1 MLLKIKL
8 RQELSQIFDS
18 NGISP
23 SPSKDSGTFSS
34 WIYYQCVRTMLPF
47 MEESGADLNH
57 AAGMSPMISLAIYKA
72 RKNNID
78 KEITYKDIIEYSVDE
93 KFYAEDADSEVQ
105 NLLET
110 YSRVFKG
117 TNPIV
122 EILEGFSPEI
132 WEVLGVEDL
141 ANSQDLLKVINRE

>member
-1 MLLKIKL
+1 MLLKIKV
-8 RQELSQIFDS
+8 RQELSKIFDA
-18 NGISP
+18 NDISP
-23 SPSKDSGTFSS
+23 SPAKNSGTFSS

-57 AAGMSPMISLAIYKA
+57 AVGMIPMISLAIYKA
-72 RKNNID
+72 KKNNTD

-93 KFYAEDADSEVQ
+93 KFYADDADSEVQ

-132 WEVLGVEDL
+132 WEVLGVEEL
-141 ANSQDLLKVINRE
+141 ANSEELLKVINAE